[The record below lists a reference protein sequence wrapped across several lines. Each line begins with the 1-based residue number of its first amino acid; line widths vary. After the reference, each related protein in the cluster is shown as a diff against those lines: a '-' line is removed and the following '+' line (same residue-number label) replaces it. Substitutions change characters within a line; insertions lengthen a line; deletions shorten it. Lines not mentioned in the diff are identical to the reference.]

1 MKRFMVIVT
10 IIISLVTAANA
21 YAQEGSYSIGVKA
34 GLFSPNSEVYENSL
48 LGYGTGLN
56 IGAAFG
62 YKVVPNLMIEAGVS
76 RYSSERKGKNETST
90 VSVIPITL
98 TPKVIVPLGDGKVEV
113 FGGLGL
119 GYYLASAKLEWE
131 EEKPDK
137 EEETIK
143 ESVSMDGSGIGF
155 HFVGGGDFQVS
166 KNIALGLELK
176 WFSVKPELEG
186 EVKVGKETTIIK
198 MKANYGGIIFNVVGK
213 YRF

>member
-1 MKRFMVIVT
+1 
-10 IIISLVTAANA
+10 LVTAANA
-21 YAQEGSYSIGVKA
+21 YAQEGSYFIGVKA
-34 GLFSPNSEVYENSL
+34 GLFSPNSEVSENSL

-90 VSVIPITL
+90 FSVIPITL

-131 EEKPDK
+131 EKESGEKG
-137 EEETIK
+137 EETKK

-176 WFSVKPELEG
+176 WFSVKPELER
-186 EVKVGKETTIIK
+186 EEKKEGGTTIEK
-198 MKANYGGIIFNVVGK
+198 VKQTMEV
-213 YRF
+213 